1 MRNPQR
7 GQSLIE
13 FAFILPIF
21 LLLMLGGADLIMAYS
36 AKQNVNYVAEE
47 SARCVAVGTNPSC
60 TPSGV
65 GAYALTLA
73 SGVGLPTS
81 DLTASSPNGCPNVA
95 PVIVTVTYTFKPVF
109 PFFSTTPIV
118 LTSTAQFTC
127 TPPPTT

>member
-47 SARCVAVGTNPSC
+47 SARCLALAVGTPNPNC
-60 TPSGV
+60 TN
-65 GAYALTLA
+65 AQTYAQTLA

-81 DLTASSPNGCPNVA
+81 SQNDLTASALSACPNYA
-95 PVIVTVTYTFKPVF
+95 VTVTYLFTPVF
-109 PFFSTTPIV
+109 PFFPPSIR
-118 LTSTAQFTC
+118 LSSTAQFTC
-127 TPPPTT
+127 TP